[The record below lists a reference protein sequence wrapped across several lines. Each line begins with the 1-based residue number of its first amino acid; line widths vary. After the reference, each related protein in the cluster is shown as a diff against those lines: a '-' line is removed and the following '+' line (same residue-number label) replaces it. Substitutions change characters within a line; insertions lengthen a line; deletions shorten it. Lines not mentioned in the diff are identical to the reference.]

1 MFSFSKSSAASA
13 IDTTNKETFDKLMAL
28 NETEFDN
35 LTNQL
40 ARSILNL
47 GADDSVAYR
56 QHLVTNLAETKPSA
70 AATLASFVPTP
81 TPEAF
86 NTTTDEGILSKA
98 KKGTDHHTLY
108 KEMLAL
114 SAEEKTSLKTR
125 FGRTLTK
132 FAICNLIFLYT
143 EGSKLDADK
152 GVRNVFA
159 FARLALSAALS
170 TTDRNLKLEFFTL
183 LLAELYSPAPFSR
196 NHGVSFL
203 SDANSTSQYSKV
215 DDANYLTAITR
226 GVNTLNAMTLFDAET
241 LAMAI
246 TTTAPAKTAASTTSP
261 ECK

>member
-1 MFSFSKSSAASA
+1 MFLFSRSSAASA
-13 IDTTNKETFDKLMAL
+13 IETANTETFAKLMAL
-28 NETEFDN
+28 NETEFNN

-40 ARSILNL
+40 ADSILNL

-56 QHLVTNLAETKPSA
+56 QNLVTNLAETKPSA

-86 NTTTDEGILSKA
+86 NTTTDEDVLSKA
-98 KKGTDHHTLY
+98 KKGTEHHTLY

-114 SAEEKTSLKTR
+114 SPEQKTMLQEK
-125 FGRTLTK
+125 FGPTLTK
-132 FAICNLIFLYT
+132 FAICNLILLYT

-159 FARLALSAALS
+159 FGRLALSAAVS
-170 TTDRNLKLEFFTL
+170 TTDRNLKLEFFTR
-183 LLAELYSPAPFSR
+183 LLAELDSPAPFSR
-196 NHGVSFL
+196 NHDVSFL

-215 DDANYLTAITR
+215 DDASYLTAITR
-226 GVNTLNAMTLFDAET
+226 GVNTRNAMTLFDTET
-241 LAMAI
+241 LAMAM